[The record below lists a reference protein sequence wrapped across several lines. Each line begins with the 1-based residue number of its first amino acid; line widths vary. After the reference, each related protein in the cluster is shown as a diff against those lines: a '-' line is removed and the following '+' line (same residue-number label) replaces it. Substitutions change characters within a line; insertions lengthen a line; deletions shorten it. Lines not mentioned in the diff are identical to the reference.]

1 MSIDIARYGRLI
13 DIKINGFSRVAV
25 QDGVA
30 KDGVIH
36 VISSVLIPP
45 KQMGGV
51 MQQWDGEELS
61 EEDLMERLEP
71 FVEEIEL

>member
-1 MSIDIARYGRLI
+1 MSIDIARFGRLI
-13 DIKINGFSRVAV
+13 EIKINGFSRVAI

-36 VISSVLIPP
+36 VLSSVLIPP
-45 KQMGGV
+45 KKIGSV

-71 FVEEIEL
+71 FVEQIEL